1 MWFNSSN
8 PTTTTVY
15 QLRAEV
21 PFDATYHL
29 SLADNIPPSIN
40 SRNLLIYST
49 EHETET
55 PEVFRASLVDRLKRS
70 LESFLR
76 QPEEGVLALPQLL
89 GKIHQDPESGRLSV
103 KVTETS
109 SIPFVVSTAD
119 HVTLQQLRPDLGFP
133 SRCLDPKL
141 FATGME
147 AIAKPDRSGGFQS
160 FNVQLTFITGGFVI
174 CLNKHHYLLDATA
187 VGHLIRWW
195 FKRAACLAEDDKRLV
210 KLKVET
216 DAKTLAVHDQ
226 SALTLHK
233 PVPPQDHPEWKVVS
247 GAGPYV
253 FGFPLPSA
261 TVMFIAK
268 HLPFVK
274 PPKIGNAV
282 FHFTP
287 AALSELHA
295 TLQAQTTGWIS
306 THDAVC
312 ALVWRCVTR
321 ARLQLVPGDSRPE
334 KSMISLAVNSRRKL
348 DPPLAEE
355 YFGNAAFLAPS
366 SMPVGMLTD
375 TELGSLAVAAA
386 AIRNSIATKTTDTH
400 LRSLL
405 QLMAAQKKASDVVNS
420 FKAFMGHDVF
430 LTSWDKCFGSMREF
444 DVGCGQ
450 FQRLRLP
457 GGGAFD
463 GLAVV
468 MPTFGQRDT
477 AGLEVTLDLIDSH
490 LNALKADSEWKRYT
504 RCLDDES

>member
-1 MWFNSSN
+1 MWSKSGS
-8 PTTTTVY
+8 TTTTVH

-49 EHETET
+49 EHETGS
-55 PEVFRASLVDRLKRS
+55 PEVFRASLVDRLKQS

-89 GKIHQDPESGRLSV
+89 GKIYQDPESGRLSV
-103 KVTETS
+103 KVTKS
-109 SIPFVVSTAD
+109 STIPFVVSTAS

-141 FATGME
+141 FANGME
-147 AIAKPDRSGGFQS
+147 AVAKPDRTGGFQA

-187 VGHLIRWW
+187 VGYLIRWW
-195 FKRAACLAEDDKRLV
+195 FKRAACLAEEKELV
-210 KLKVET
+210 RLKVET
-216 DAKTLAVHDQ
+216 DSKTLAVHDQ

-233 PVPPQDHPEWKVVS
+233 PLPPQDHQEWKVVS

-253 FGFPLPSA
+253 FGVPLPSA
-261 TVMFIAK
+261 GVMFVAK

-287 AALSELHA
+287 TALRELHA
-295 TLQAQTTGWIS
+295 TLQAQTTEWIS

-312 ALVWRCVTR
+312 ALLWRCVTR
-321 ARLQLVPGDSRPE
+321 ARLHLAQSDSQPE
-334 KSMISLAVNSRRKL
+334 KSMLALAVNSRRRL
-348 DPPLAEE
+348 DPPLADE

-366 SMPVGMLTD
+366 SMPVDRLTD
-375 TELGSLAVAAA
+375 TGSGSLAVAAA
-386 AIRNSIATKTTDTH
+386 AIRNSITTKTTDTH

-405 QLMAAQKKASDVVNS
+405 QLMGAQKKASDVVNS
-420 FKAFMGHDVF
+420 FKVYMGHDVF

-468 MPTFGQRDT
+468 MPTFGQRET
-477 AGLEVTLDLIDSH
+477 AGLEVTIDLIDSH

-504 RCLDDES
+504 RCLDDED